1 MRIGRKITSYT
12 RRTPVHLS
20 LLALLLFCSCVHA
33 QNIKVNGGFLS
44 DSLAIGEQT
53 AFYLSVHY
61 PKNLTVLFP
70 DSTHGFSPFEFQKKK
85 YFPTHTEDSISV
97 DSAVY
102 YLTTFE
108 VDRVQYLDLPVYVLQ
123 VQDCTA
129 IESTQDSVL
138 ITQLVAEVPDSISI
152 DKLPLKMNT
161 AYQEVKFQFN
171 YWIALIAAGV
181 LIVIGIVVWLVF
193 GKKIRIW
200 FTTRKLRKRHLA
212 FITDYNARL
221 VELQKSFSAMITEAT
236 LSTWKK
242 YMEQLEARPYT
253 KLTTK
258 ETMNLIKDDTLTQNL
273 RRVDAA
279 IYGHNTTVIES
290 LEALKHF
297 ADQRFSKKL
306 EEVRHGQ

>member
-258 ETMNLIKDDTLTQNL
+258 ETMNVIKDDTLTQNL

-290 LEALKHF
+290 LEALRHF

>member
-1 MRIGRKITSYT
+1 MRIGRKIISGL
-12 RRTPVHLS
+12 RRTAAYSALLIS
-20 LLALLLFCSCVHA
+20 LLLCNFVHA
-33 QNIKVNGGFLS
+33 QDIKINGGFLT

-53 AFYLSVHY
+53 AFYLSIHY
-61 PKNLTVLFP
+61 PKNLTILFP

-85 YFPTHTEDSISV
+85 YFPTHTQDSISV
-97 DSAVY
+97 DSAIY

-108 VDRVQYLDLPVYVLQ
+108 VDRVQYLDLPVYILQ
-123 VQDCTA
+123 LQDCTA
-129 IESTQDSVL
+129 LTSPQDSVL
-138 ITQLVAEVPDSISI
+138 ITQFVTESLDSISI

-161 AYQEVKFQFN
+161 AYQDVNFQFN
-171 YWIALIAAGV
+171 YWIALIATGI
-181 LIVIGIVVWLVF
+181 LILVGIVVWLVF

-200 FTTRKLRKRHLA
+200 FTTRRLKKRHLA
-212 FITDYNARL
+212 FVADYNARL

-258 ETMNLIKDDTLTQNL
+258 ETMNVIKDDTLTQNL

-279 IYGHNTTVIES
+279 IYGHNTTVVES
-290 LEALKHF
+290 LEALRHF